1 MWKDDNYAGNEG
13 RYGRTGAMK
22 IMTGTKKES
31 SEGRKTCRRTERRKL
46 WKEGRKEVME
56 GRELR
61 KMWKKGR
68 TLWKEVMEGK
78 KGGTEGKKGGME
90 GKKEVTKESYGRKE

>member
-13 RYGRTGAMK
+13 RCGRTGAMK

-46 WKEGRKEVME
+46 WKEVME
-56 GRELR
+56 GR
-61 KMWKKGR
+61 
-68 TLWKEVMEGK
+68 KEG
-78 KGGTEGKKGGME
+78 
-90 GKKEVTKESYGRKE
+90 SDGRKGAS